1 MFYINEYYN
10 FRMSNLVILK
20 SWHFEYKAKLGKKL
34 LISKYYVFKLQN
46 GQFNFIY
53 QNVLQLFFI
62 FLNTVCVILSLA

>member
-10 FRMSNLVILK
+10 FSMSNLVILK
-20 SWHFEYKAKLGKKL
+20 LCHFEYKAKLGKKL
-34 LISKYYVFKLQN
+34 LISKYYVFKSQN